1 MCSSDGP
8 SESILASVMAVIKD
22 RKYRDYFKQPK
33 ESDFIDEEEV
43 DDDGDLGPDYVAPH
57 RESHWKVLKP
67 LLSCNVETLGE
78 CSSMESKETEE
89 EETEEEEIVFV
100 VGNISAVEVIEEGD
114 EDDECEGE
122 GVQDSYKSE
131 DVEEYYDDDDES
143 EEENIN
149 L

>member
-78 CSSMESKETEE
+78 CSSMEST
-89 EETEEEEIVFV
+89 
-100 VGNISAVEVIEEGD
+100 VEVIEEGD